1 MKSDRPAELHVDI
14 EPDVEQKK
22 HFISRN
28 PVHAEIQATSEMS
41 EHYVNTEVKQT
52 SSTGANHLE
61 GGWPKD
67 INPAEIEQVARY
79 RKKVEKDEN
88 YVRVITDLAEICEN
102 VIRQNNAI
110 DIYEEYF
117 ENFEDV
123 DKSDATPRARTI
135 NLFRDPNSV
144 KVGLYL

>member
-1 MKSDRPAELHVDI
+1 
-14 EPDVEQKK
+14 
-22 HFISRN
+22 
-28 PVHAEIQATSEMS
+28 MS
-41 EHYVNTEVKQT
+41 EHYVNTEVKET

-144 KVGLYL
+144 KVRL